1 MNAPMQAAR
10 TAQAE
15 RVDLDAHI
23 LDEGGTAPMALMP
36 RAEQPVIAHRAAD
49 ARIVTPADLLEIAM
63 QSSTPDIERLERLM
77 AMNLQ
82 YAEQQEKNR
91 LRDAMLAFRADYA
104 AFTGENIIIPK
115 TLFVERGKAGSFEQA
130 EYDRVCGMLS
140 PALSKHGFGYRHDQK
155 FTSKQW
161 TTDGVTSD
169 IPWVIVT
176 CFLDHRLGHTETVTL
191 EGPPGDL
198 TANTP
203 VQNMQTTA
211 TYCKRQSLL
220 AVTGT
225 PTGGED
231 KEADLRKRKADNA
244 AEDQGEQQAARAS
257 SIEDRFKAATSIP
270 ELSRVM
276 NALTM
281 DEKRNWQSAFNDRRE
296 ELKRGAQ

>member
-1 MNAPMQAAR
+1 MNTQTS
-10 TAQAE
+10 TAQAAP
-15 RVDLDAHI
+15 LHF
-23 LDEGGTAPMALMP
+23 DEPVAAMSLAPMMS
-36 RAEQPVIAHRAAD
+36 QPLVAHRVPD

-155 FTSKQW
+155 FTSKPW
-161 TTDGVTSD
+161 TADGVTSD

-176 CFLDHRLGHTETVTL
+176 CFLDHRFGHTETVTL
-191 EGPPGDL
+191 EGPPGEL

-225 PTGGED
+225 PTGGDD
-231 KEADLRKRKADNA
+231 KEADMRNRA
-244 AEDQGEQQAARAS
+244 AGAATASVDAQEQRAARES
-257 SIEDRFKAATSIP
+257 SIAEKFAAATTIQT
-270 ELSRVM
+270 LSVVM

-281 DEKRNWQSAFNDRRE
+281 AEKKLYQPTFNARRE

>member
-1 MNAPMQAAR
+1 MNAPQSAAL
-10 TAQAE
+10 AE
-15 RVDLDAHI
+15 RALHI
-23 LDEGGTAPMALMP
+23 LDEGGTAPLALIPVEDQPMTVATP
-36 RAEQPVIAHRAAD
+36 RG
-49 ARIVTPADLLEIAM
+49 VTPADLLQIAM
-63 QSSTPDIERLERLM
+63 QSGDKDIDRLERLM
-77 AMNLQ
+77 KMVLEDRQ
-82 YAEQQEKNR
+82 
-91 LRDAMLAFRADYA
+91 RDAMLAFREDFAR
-104 AFTGENIIIPK
+104 FTGENIIIPK

-155 FTSKQW
+155 FTSKPW

-176 CFLDHRLGHTETVTL
+176 CFLEHRKGHTEIVTL

-231 KEADLRKRKADNA
+231 KEADLRTRA
-244 AEDQGEQQAARAS
+244 AENASQDQVEQAAARES
-257 SIEDRFKAATSIP
+257 SIQDKFKAAKTIP

-276 NALTM
+276 NALSM
-281 DEKRNWQSAFNDRRE
+281 GEKRNWQSAFNARRD